1 VNQLCPHM
9 EPESSLILNKSA
21 QAKRVG
27 QYLKRIES
35 GTGLYDNDGHVFILN
50 ELFQNAIA
58 DSAIIA
64 ELTFSPGF
72 LLVPGNPTHF

>member
-1 VNQLCPHM
+1 MNQLSPHV

-21 QAKRVG
+21 QAERVG

-35 GTGLYDNDGHVFILN
+35 GTGLYDNDRHVFILN

-64 ELTFSPGF
+64 ELTLSPGF
-72 LLVPGNPTHF
+72 VLVPGHPTQF